1 MKKEEGFG
9 QPESQLSLIQKNI
22 LKWKGEIVVEDFEL
36 QQVKEEE
43 LLDLVREQL
52 FGSDAQMT
60 DDDMEKELKKTLD
73 GLKENWL
80 INFIDGEGF
89 QLLMNLQQ
97 QIVTSQTGLENELSL
112 MILRLV
118 TSLIKIILTAAFSAQ
133 SKDEV
138 LVNKL
143 QRKMSSHHDPEEIE
157 EVKKE

>member
-1 MKKEEGFG
+1 M
-9 QPESQLSLIQKNI
+9 
-22 LKWKGEIVVEDFEL
+22 VEDFEL

-118 TSLIKIILTAAFSAQ
+118 TSLIKIILTAAFSA
-133 SKDEV
+133 
-138 LVNKL
+138 
-143 QRKMSSHHDPEEIE
+143 
-157 EVKKE
+157 

>member
-1 MKKEEGFG
+1 M
-9 QPESQLSLIQKNI
+9 
-22 LKWKGEIVVEDFEL
+22 
-36 QQVKEEE
+36 KEEE

-118 TSLIKIILTAAFSAQ
+118 TSLIKIILTAAFSA
-133 SKDEV
+133 
-138 LVNKL
+138 
-143 QRKMSSHHDPEEIE
+143 
-157 EVKKE
+157 